1 MNSNMNTNLDRVKI
15 VVLGDSGVGK
25 TSLVHLMIHQD
36 VLKKTSWTIGSSV
49 DVKLHEFKDG
59 TPHHKTYFIEFYDIG
74 GKSAHR
80 PYQKIFYSD
89 VDGIILVHDLTN
101 RKSQENLKYWLN
113 DVAEQNENLVIPCS
127 DL

>member
-15 VVLGDSGVGK
+15 VVIGDSGVGK

-36 VLKKTSWTIGSSV
+36 VLRKPSWTIGSSV

-59 TPHHKTYFIEFYDIG
+59 TPQHKTYFIELYDIG

-101 RKSQENLKYWLN
+101 RKSQDNLKYWLN
-113 DVAEQNENLVIPCS
+113 DVAEQNEYLTIPSS